1 MLAGEVRRYDKFG
14 DCIQKR
20 SSISLAP
27 HKSNM
32 NLPQNRDL
40 RFRPV
45 VCLRFVAPPVGVVT
59 PPEFEAYHL
68 ALEAVWILDGSCS
81 VFQQSQS

>member
-32 NLPQNRDL
+32 NHPQNPGL
-40 RFRPV
+40 LFRPV
-45 VCLRFVAPPVGVVT
+45 LCLRLVAPLVGVVT
-59 PPEFEAYHL
+59 PPGLEAYHL
-68 ALEAVWILDGSCS
+68 ALDAVWILEGSCS
-81 VFQQSQS
+81 VVLQS